1 MTPQGCQLFK
11 SHVIYSLC
19 SNMLN
24 YLLAPKLFPVFMPL
38 GLYTHFLWL
47 EYFLL
52 PWLPG
57 KNPSYSSF
65 NLPLEI
71 VCCHVTSPG
80 KKVFLLYRSA
90 LLFGVTVVGLCCHVI
105 PLCIPSLEQTWIQF
119 KNTCCVPTCV
129 SPVPCRTE
137 KVLATLPS
145 VERNRF
151 HPPPTAVDFALAPNS
166 SLLEIHAVFF
176 RGGAQ

>member
-11 SHVIYSLC
+11 PHVIYSLC

-24 YLLAPKLFPVFMPL
+24 YLLAPKLLPIFMPP

-52 PWLPG
+52 LWLPG
-57 KNPSYSSF
+57 KTPPTHPSIC
-65 NLPLEI
+65 PLEN

-90 LLFGVTVVGLCCHVI
+90 PLFGVTVVGLCCHVI
-105 PLCIPSLEQTWIQF
+105 PLCVPSLEQTWIQF

-129 SPVPCRTE
+129 SSVPCRTE
-137 KVLATLPS
+137 KVLATSSS

-151 HPPPTAVDFALAPNS
+151 HPLPTAVDFCAS
-166 SLLEIHAVFF
+166 SKFIPVWNPCCIF
-176 RGGAQ
+176 